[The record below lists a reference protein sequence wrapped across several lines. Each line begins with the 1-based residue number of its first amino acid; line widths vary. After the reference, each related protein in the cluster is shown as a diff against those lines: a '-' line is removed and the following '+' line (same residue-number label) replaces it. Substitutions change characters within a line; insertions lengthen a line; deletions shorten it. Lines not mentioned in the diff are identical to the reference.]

1 MTPPD
6 PETRFLAALAQAA
19 AVELGADH
27 PLARATTDGRDALLA
42 QEQLA
47 ALPEATRERLLAA
60 AHRLMR
66 EDLAAIWSFLPGAA
80 QSGGMMH

>member
-27 PLARATTDGRDALLA
+27 PLASGTTDGRDALLA

-66 EDLAAIWSFLPGAA
+66 EDLAAIWSFLPGAV

>member
-27 PLARATTDGRDALLA
+27 PLASGTTDGRDALLA

-47 ALPEATRERLLAA
+47 ALPDATRERLLAA